1 MRVDNIAHASL
12 LLDLRAPPGGGTS
25 GSPPVSCR
33 YKANCPEVCCAECAV
48 VSFVLFVLCVLGELL
63 VITFAGS
70 RGILNW
76 VVGRL
81 FLLYLAM
88 YAESLA
94 QIDVGQVG

>member
-1 MRVDNIAHASL
+1 M
-12 LLDLRAPPGGGTS
+12 LRML
-25 GSPPVSCR
+25 R
-33 YKANCPEVCCAECAV
+33 
-48 VSFVLFVLCVLGELL
+48 VLGELR